1 MPSPIRAYVWCSNHE
16 FAGNLLLRQIFLDT
30 ETTGLDPRQGH
41 RIIEVAGVEM
51 MNRRL
56 SGNRFHRYLNPERD
70 IDAGALQVH
79 GLSSEFLQDKPRFAD
94 IVEELLIFLQG
105 AELVIHNAPFDL
117 GFLNAELQR
126 LARPP
131 MAEYCPDVTD
141 TLKLAKD
148 LHPGQKNNLDALCRR
163 YTVDNASR
171 SLHGALLDAELL
183 AAVYLG
189 MTRGQE
195 SLAMEVDTHSIQPGI
210 RQQGICGPFRVIGAD
225 EQELLAHHAELTA
238 MKLESRKI
246 SLWYDVAVP

>member
-1 MPSPIRAYVWCSNHE
+1 M
-16 FAGNLLLRQIFLDT
+16 RQVFLDT

-51 MNRRL
+51 INRRL

-79 GLSSEFLQDKPRFAD
+79 GLSSEFLQDKPCFAD
-94 IVEELLIFLQG
+94 IVDELLAFLQG

-126 LARPP
+126 LSRPL
-131 MAEYCPDVTD
+131 MGEHCPQVTD

-163 YTVDNASR
+163 YTVDNTRR

-195 SLAMEVDTHSIQPGI
+195 SLAMDVETRFIQPDA
-210 RQQGICGPFRVIGAD
+210 QQRCIHGPLRVIVAD
-225 EQELLAHHAELTA
+225 AHELLAHHAELDR
-238 MKLESRKI
+238 LEQENRKT
-246 SLWYDVAVP
+246 SLWYERSSN

>member
-1 MPSPIRAYVWCSNHE
+1 M
-16 FAGNLLLRQIFLDT
+16 RQIFLDT

-51 MNRRL
+51 INRRL

-94 IVEELLIFLQG
+94 IVDELLAFLQG

-126 LARPP
+126 LARSSI
-131 MAEYCPDVTD
+131 AEYCPDVTD

-163 YTVDNASR
+163 YAVDNTSR

-195 SLAMEVDTHSIQPGI
+195 SLAMEVETVSVLPGF
-210 RQQGICGPFRVIGAD
+210 QQGCTHGPLRVILAD
-225 EQELLAHHAELTA
+225 VEELAAHRAELDRLEQEN
-238 MKLESRKI
+238 RKA
-246 SLWYDVAVP
+246 SLWYDARAL